1 MLLSFS
7 QQDAGRIRK
16 TKRIQKRQRK
26 ERRDIDPV
34 ITTLN
39 KRIILI
45 TTVTEMHHWPS
56 TGPLVAITLPAI
68 LLFLAPL

>member
-7 QQDAGRIRK
+7 RQDAGCIRK
-16 TKRIQKRQRK
+16 TKCIQK

-34 ITTLN
+34 ITTVN
-39 KRIILI
+39 KHFVLILP
-45 TTVTEMHHWPS
+45 VTKVHHYPLAE
-56 TGPLVAITLPAI
+56 PLVAITLPAI